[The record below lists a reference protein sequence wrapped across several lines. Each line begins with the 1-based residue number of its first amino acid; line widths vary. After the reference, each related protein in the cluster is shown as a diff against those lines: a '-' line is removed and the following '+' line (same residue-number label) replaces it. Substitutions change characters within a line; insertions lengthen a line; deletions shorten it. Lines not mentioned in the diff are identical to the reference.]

1 MDEIEALGPAY
12 RLRAIL
18 LRSALKKK
26 DQAETAVA
34 AELIDVLARLE
45 QDGHS

>member
-1 MDEIEALGPAY
+1 LH
-12 RLRAIL
+12 AIL

-26 DQAETAVA
+26 DQAETAVE

-45 QDGHS
+45 QDGYS